1 MAAGGS
7 SSSAQPEK
15 LMKGLQLDKKSL
27 TSSQEG
33 GNSQMEIDMR
43 NEASFE
49 FYKYE
54 SYRFEGDPNEV
65 GHVVTT
71 RCTTRE
77 DASDVSYETQRVV
90 GNGSFGVVYK
100 ALCTTTNQTVAIKKV
115 LQDKRFK
122 NRELAIMKLLRH
134 TNVVHMR
141 HSFYHHQQRDNK
153 QQQREENDNNKDNNN
168 NRNNETNRNDP
179 GEVYLNLVLDYVS
192 DTVYRISKQHNQA
205 GERIP
210 ILYVKLYAYQMA
222 RGLAAIHKIGV
233 CHRDIKPQNLLV
245 DTQTHALKICDF
257 GSAKTLT
264 PGEPNISYICSRYYR
279 APELMFGSTD
289 YSTAIDVWSVGCVV
303 AELLLG
309 APLFPGDSGIDQ
321 LVEIIKILG
330 TPTREEILSM
340 NPNYRE
346 FKFPH
351 IKAMKWENV
360 FGKEVEKEA
369 LEVIANVLVYTPTNR
384 FDGLQFCAHEWF
396 DELRQEGKSLGDNKP
411 LPPLFDFT
419 DEELKGVD
427 ESLRRKL
434 IPEWVRRQN
443 R

>member
-1 MAAGGS
+1 MFMCVCVYACV
-7 SSSAQPEK
+7 Q
-15 LMKGLQLDKKSL
+15 
-27 TSSQEG
+27 
-33 GNSQMEIDMR
+33 
-43 NEASFE
+43 
-49 FYKYE
+49 KYE
-54 SYRFEGDPNEV
+54 SYRFDGDPDEV
-65 GHVVTT
+65 GHKVTT
-71 RCTTRE
+71 RCTTRQ
-77 DASDVSYETQRVV
+77 DCADVSYETQRVV

-100 ALCTTTNQTVAIKKV
+100 ALCTTTNEIVAIKKV

-122 NRELAIMKLLRH
+122 NRELAIMKLLKH

-141 HSFYHHQQRDNK
+141 HSFYHQNS
-153 QQQREENDNNKDNNN
+153 ENS
-168 NRNNETNRNDP
+168 
-179 GEVYLNLVLDYVS
+179 EVYLNLVLDFVP

-210 ILYVKLYAYQMA
+210 NIYVKLYAYQMA
-222 RGLAAIHKIGV
+222 RGIAAIHKIGV

-245 DTQTHALKICDF
+245 DSNTHALKICDF
-257 GSAKTLT
+257 GSAKRLT
-264 PGEPNISYICSRYYR
+264 PGEPNIAYICSRYYR

-330 TPTREEILSM
+330 TPTREEILEM
-340 NPNYRE
+340 NPNYKE

-360 FGKEVEKEA
+360 FGKDVDKEA
-369 LEVIANVLVYTPTNR
+369 LDVFANVLVYTPTAR
-384 FDGLQFCAHEWF
+384 FNGLQFCAHEWF
-396 DELRQEGKSLGDNKP
+396 DELREEDVKLPSGKP

-419 DEELKGVD
+419 DEELRGVD
-427 ESLRRKL
+427 EAMVNKL
-434 IPEWVRRQN
+434 IPEHIRKSTTKR
-443 R
+443 

>member
-1 MAAGGS
+1 M
-7 SSSAQPEK
+7 
-15 LMKGLQLDKKSL
+15 
-27 TSSQEG
+27 
-33 GNSQMEIDMR
+33 
-43 NEASFE
+43 
-49 FYKYE
+49 
-54 SYRFEGDPNEV
+54 
-65 GHVVTT
+65 
-71 RCTTRE
+71 
-77 DASDVSYETQRVV
+77 
-90 GNGSFGVVYK
+90 
-100 ALCTTTNQTVAIKKV
+100 AIKKV
-115 LQDKRFK
+115 LQDRRFK

-141 HSFYHHQQRDNK
+141 HSFYHREQSNK
-153 QQQREENDNNKDNNN
+153 NNDTNSSKGQENNNDENNSNDNS
-168 NRNNETNRNDP
+168 RNNEERRWK
-179 GEVYLNLVLDYVS
+179 VYLNLVLDYVP

-369 LEVIANVLVYTPTNR
+369 LEVIANVLVYTPTDR

-396 DELRQEGKSLGDNKP
+396 DELREEGKTLGGDTNKP

-419 DEELKGVD
+419 DEELRGVD

-434 IPEWVRRQN
+434 IPEWVRWQN

>member
-1 MAAGGS
+1 MAARGS

-27 TSSQEG
+27 TSTSQEV
-33 GNSQMEIDMR
+33 GNGQMEIDMR
-43 NEASFE
+43 NE
-49 FYKYE
+49 KYE

-153 QQQREENDNNKDNNN
+153 QQQREENDNNNNKDNN

-179 GEVYLNLVLDYVS
+179 GEVYLNLVLDYVP

>member
-7 SSSAQPEK
+7 SSSNAQPEN

-27 TSSQEG
+27 STSQEV
-33 GNSQMEIDMR
+33 GNGRMEIDMR
-43 NEASFE
+43 NE
-49 FYKYE
+49 KYE

-153 QQQREENDNNKDNNN
+153 QQQREENDNNNKDNN

-179 GEVYLNLVLDYVS
+179 GEVYLNLVLDYVP

>member
-1 MAAGGS
+1 M
-7 SSSAQPEK
+7 
-15 LMKGLQLDKKSL
+15 
-27 TSSQEG
+27 
-33 GNSQMEIDMR
+33 
-43 NEASFE
+43 
-49 FYKYE
+49 
-54 SYRFEGDPNEV
+54 
-65 GHVVTT
+65 
-71 RCTTRE
+71 
-77 DASDVSYETQRVV
+77 
-90 GNGSFGVVYK
+90 YK

-141 HSFYHHQQRDNK
+141 HSFYHHQH
-153 QQQREENDNNKDNNN
+153 NNN
-168 NRNNETNRNDP
+168 NTATATNTTTNSNKQENGSSNNNNNNDKNNRNDA
-179 GEVYLNLVLDYVS
+179 GEVYLNLVLDYVP

-245 DTQTHALKICDF
+245 DTSTHALKICDF
-257 GSAKTLT
+257 GSAKMLT

-309 APLFPGDSGIDQ
+309 APLFPGNSGIDQ

-340 NPNYRE
+340 NSNYRE

-360 FGKEVEKEA
+360 FGSEVDKEA
-369 LEVIANVLVYTPTNR
+369 LEVIANVLVYTPSDR

-396 DELRQEGKSLGDNKP
+396 DELREEGKNLGGDTNKP

-419 DEELKGVD
+419 DEELRGVD

-434 IPEWVRRQN
+434 IPEWVRRRNQ
-443 R
+443 